1 MKVKADM
8 SKKQVKAL
16 MKDMGAE
23 IIEAEQNGILMDV
36 IGSIAK
42 VFGVDLDV
50 VTKGNR
56 RTVDVTLPGADLPDE
71 LILKLTKGL
80 RIRVGADLS
89 QMKFDL
95 GIQHLQFDQN

>member
-8 SKKQVKAL
+8 NKKQVKAL

-42 VFGVDLDV
+42 VFGVDMDV
-50 VTKGNR
+50 VTNGKLNAEISES
-56 RTVDVTLPGADLPDE
+56 V
-71 LILKLTKGL
+71 LIYPK
-80 RIRVGADLS
+80 
-89 QMKFDL
+89 
-95 GIQHLQFDQN
+95 